1 MNIMQAGSND
11 YNFTHM
17 SHEPGMSLQQ
27 SYDKIKANMAGKFSS
42 ACDYAGSRSRCRFVS
57 KHKNQNQK
65 LGGKKKLHSLYA
77 SLGPSVTSLTNTF
90 VTQGTANT
98 NSFTQLT
105 NQHTR
110 EIPRSYNNKTQR
122 RTKKKQLVLL
132 NRLMNENKHTR
143 TLSATAKLKSEL
155 RDRNPNK
162 TQFSVLQQVN
172 KDTNQTELVFN
183 PTKAPHLNESINLP
197 RRGSATSRNDPL
209 NQSAPQTFK
218 NNNITFSTAKISK
231 N

>member
-1 MNIMQAGSND
+1 
-11 YNFTHM
+11 
-17 SHEPGMSLQQ
+17 MSLQQ

-57 KHKNQNQK
+57 KHKNQSQK
-65 LGGKKKLHSLYA
+65 LSGKKKLHGFYA
-77 SLGPSVTSLTNTF
+77 SLGPSATSLTNTF
-90 VTQGTANT
+90 VTQGTTNT
-98 NSFTQLT
+98 NSQYDFTQLT

-110 EIPRSYNNKTQR
+110 DIPRSYNSRTQR

-162 TQFSVLQQVN
+162 TQFSVIQQVN

-197 RRGSATSRNDPL
+197 RRGSATSRNDPQ
-209 NQSAPQTFK
+209 NQSVPQTLK
-218 NNNITFSTAKISK
+218 NNTSRHNNMTFSTAKISK